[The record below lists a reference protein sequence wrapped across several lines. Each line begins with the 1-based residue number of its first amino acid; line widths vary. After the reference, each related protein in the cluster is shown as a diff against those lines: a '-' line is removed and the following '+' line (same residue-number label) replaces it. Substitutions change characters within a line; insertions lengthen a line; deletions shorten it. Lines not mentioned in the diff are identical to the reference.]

1 MASSFIRSEIKESIA
16 IVTIDR
22 PESLNALNS
31 QVIEELDRCLHDLDS
46 DEAVKVV
53 ILTGSGEKSFIA
65 GGDIKE
71 MLGLDIPGAHV
82 FSRRGESLVLF
93 IQEMRKPVIAAVN
106 GFALGGGLELALAC
120 DFILAAEAARF
131 GLPEVTLGVLPGFG
145 GTQTLAR
152 TIGPAR
158 AKELIFTGRVLS
170 AREALEWGLVNAVVP
185 SAELMDRTLEVARKI
200 AANSRLAITSAKQA
214 IVQGLDLS
222 RADGV
227 RLENDL
233 FADLFATADQKEGL
247 RAFLEKRKPEF
258 KGA

>member
-1 MASSFIRSEIKESIA
+1 MASSFIRSNVKDSVA
-16 IVTIDR
+16 LVVIDR

-31 QVIEELDRCLHDLDS
+31 QVIQELDRCLHDLESNTD
-46 DEAVKVV
+46 VKAV
-53 ILTGSGEKSFIA
+53 ILTGAGEKSFIA

-71 MLGLDIPGAHV
+71 MLGLDVPEAHT
-82 FSRRGESLVLF
+82 FGRRGQSLVLF
-93 IQEMRKPVIAAVN
+93 IQEMKKPVIAAVN
-106 GFALGGGLELALAC
+106 GYALGGGLELALAC
-120 DFILAAEAARF
+120 DFIIAAEKARF

-152 TIGPAR
+152 AIGPAR

-170 AREALEWGLVNAVVP
+170 AQEALEWGLINSIVP
-185 SAELMDRTLEVARKI
+185 FAELMDRTVEVAQKI
-200 AANSRLAITSAKQA
+200 AHNSSLAITSARQA

-222 RADGV
+222 RVDGIH
-227 RLENDL
+227 LENDL